1 MKLSWT
7 TEKRR
12 VIDLSPADYNPRQM
26 TEAQAKEL
34 RKSLQKF
41 GLVEI
46 PAVDQ
51 DGTILAGHMR
61 VATMIDLGMGEEMI
75 DVRVPNRKLTDEE
88 AMEYNLRSN
97 KNTGEWD
104 LAKLFAMPE
113 GLLEEVG
120 FSNKEIQKLVDGNTT
135 VEEDDYDTD
144 KGLDL
149 PVRVARGEIWQLGTH
164 RLMCGDSTS
173 KEDVDRLMGGK
184 KADICFTSPPYGAG
198 NVAKLRDHYIKGS
211 DKRDSFYESHDDK
224 PNKWLTLMNGWTT
237 AIRPYVESIFC
248 NVQMLAD
255 NKRYLIEW
263 LYGQMEDFV
272 DVVVWDKNFGAP
284 QMQSNVLTN
293 AFEFIFIFGGNGSRS
308 IPFADFHGDNSNIV
322 RIDPHGKNE
331 NADVH
336 KAVFPVAL
344 PIWVLRLAS
353 GAKTVVD
360 PFLGTGSTL
369 IACEQTGRVCYGMEI
384 DPKYCTVILDRWEK
398 LTGQKAIKIV

>member
-1 MKLSWT
+1 MKLFWT

-12 VIDLSPADYNPRQM
+12 IKDLLPADYNPRQM

-46 PAVDQ
+46 PAIDE

-61 VATMIDLGMGEEMI
+61 VATMIDLGMGEETI

-104 LAKLFAMPE
+104 LAKLFAMPD

-144 KGLDL
+144 KGLEL
-149 PVRVARGEIWQLGTH
+149 PVRVARGEIWQLGSH

-173 KEDVDRLMGGK
+173 KEDVERLMDGK
-184 KADICFTSPPYGAG
+184 KADMAFTDPPYNTGMG
-198 NVAKLRDHYIKGS
+198 EKN
-211 DKRDSFYESHDDK
+211 RDSTWLNHMFEDSYTDEEWDNFMASFVATLARSLKNDSVAYVCLDWRRNYE
-224 PNKWLTLMNGWTT
+224 
-237 AIRPYVESIFC
+237 
-248 NVQMLAD
+248 
-255 NKRYLIEW
+255 LIPHIKEHFH
-263 LYGQMEDFV
+263 LSNTI
-272 DVVVWDKNFGAP
+272 VWDKVVHGLG
-284 QMQSNVLTN
+284 SDYKYTYELINVCKKGKPMMDTHQGDQAEYSDVWHIQRKVGKDEDHATKKPIELITRPIKH
-293 AFEFIFIFGGNGSRS
+293 ASPLGG
-308 IPFADFHGDNSNIV
+308 IV
-322 RIDPHGKNE
+322 LDI
-331 NADVH
+331 
-336 KAVFPVAL
+336 
-344 PIWVLRLAS
+344 
-353 GAKTVVD
+353 
-360 PFLGTGSTL
+360 FLGSGSTI

-398 LTGQKAIKIV
+398 LTGKKAVCVSSS